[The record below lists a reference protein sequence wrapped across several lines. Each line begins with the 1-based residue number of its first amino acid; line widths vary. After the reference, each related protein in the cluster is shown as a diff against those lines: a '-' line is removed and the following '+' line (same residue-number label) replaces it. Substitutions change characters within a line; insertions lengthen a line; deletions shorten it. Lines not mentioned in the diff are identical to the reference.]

1 MLVTMEKEEKI
12 VYCILI
18 NEKFGLSNAKQ
29 ERMKNKFTVK
39 RKYKRIFKVS
49 I

>member
-1 MLVTMEKEEKI
+1 MEKEGKI

-29 ERMKNKFTVK
+29 ERMKNTFTVK